1 MKNALSRKL
10 KIHGIY
16 RHTLSAHFG
25 LPHGMAN
32 ACVLPYVMRYN
43 AEACPEKMVD
53 LAKAIGL
60 PVSGDLTQDQYL
72 LADALL
78 ALTKE
83 LGIKT
88 LQEQGISKDDFDML
102 AGDVLHEP
110 VLGFNPRENITKED
124 VLGILEQAFLC
135 MK

>member
-1 MKNALSRKL
+1 MALKVLMLRRERDRLNKQLETLRENEEKFKL
-10 KIHGIY
+10 
-16 RHTLSAHFG
+16 R
-25 LPHGMAN
+25 
-32 ACVLPYVMRYN
+32 
-43 AEACPEKMVD
+43 EED

-60 PVSGDLTQDQYL
+60 QVSGDLTQDQYL

-124 VLGILEQAFLC
+124 VLDILEQAF
-135 MK
+135 